1 MFLFPKVNSFDDVVA
16 LFIKEL
22 GVSNRDS
29 LTMTYA
35 VDKVG
40 RALVRQ
46 GPQLECSQ
54 FAAALSKLNTKA
66 VPLIIAQH
74 QQCSVFLLNTL
85 LNICTQTP
93 GLQKLCAMV
102 CLVIIRRNT
111 CDILSNFVN

>member
-1 MFLFPKVNSFDDVVA
+1 MNSFNGVVT

-35 VDKVG
+35 IDKIG
-40 RALVRQ
+40 RALVSR
-46 GPQLECSQ
+46 GPQQECSQ
-54 FAAALSKLNTKA
+54 IAASLNQLNTK
-66 VPLIIAQH
+66 VLPIIIAQH

-85 LNICTQTP
+85 LSICTQTP

-102 CLVIIRRNT
+102 CLIISCKYVRY
-111 CDILSNFVN
+111 